1 MNLGSK
7 ITNLRNEKGLNQ
19 KQLAE
24 ITLISP
30 VTIHNIESGKT
41 KPSTFVKKRIEQT
54 IGKIDWD

>member
-1 MNLGSK
+1 MNLIK
-7 ITNLRNEKGLNQ
+7 VRREKGLNQ